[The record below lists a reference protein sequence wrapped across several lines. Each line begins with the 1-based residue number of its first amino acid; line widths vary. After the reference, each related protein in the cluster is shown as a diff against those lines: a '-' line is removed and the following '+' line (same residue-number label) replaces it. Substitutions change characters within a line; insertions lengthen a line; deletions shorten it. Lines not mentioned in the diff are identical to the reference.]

1 MSGSTITSKGQITL
15 PKSVR
20 ERLGVRAGDRVA
32 FRIATDGTV
41 TVEAETVD
49 LRSLRGS
56 VKSTVTGVTVD
67 DMNDVI
73 RQRIS
78 RT

>member
-1 MSGSTITSKGQITL
+1 MPASTITSKGQITL

-20 ERLGVRAGDRVA
+20 ERLGVRPGDRIA

-56 VKSTVTGVTVD
+56 VKSTVSGVSVE

-73 RQRIS
+73 RLRAS